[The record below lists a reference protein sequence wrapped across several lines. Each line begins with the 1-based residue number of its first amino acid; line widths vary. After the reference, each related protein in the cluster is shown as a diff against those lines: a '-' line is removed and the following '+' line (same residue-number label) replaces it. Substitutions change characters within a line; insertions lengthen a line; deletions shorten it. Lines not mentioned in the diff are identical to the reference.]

1 MHGAPLVD
9 QVHGMSKRFK
19 VWVSRP
25 LFPDVLARIAQ
36 FVDLDAEAVERVHSP
51 EMLRQR
57 LAGVDGAIVSL
68 ADRVDASTLAG
79 NDRLKVISNLAVGY
93 NNLDIE
99 ALTRAGVLAC
109 NTPEVLN
116 ETTADYAWALLLAA
130 ARRVGAAERWVRA
143 GQWRGAMRFDD
154 WLGVDVHGKT
164 LGILGMGRI
173 GQAVARRASGFD
185 MRVLY
190 HNRNRLSESMECE
203 CAARWVDKA
212 TLLRESDHLVLVL
225 PYARENHHII
235 GAAEL
240 ALMKPSAVL
249 VNIARGGL
257 LDEAALAAALRE
269 GRLAAAGL
277 DVYEEEPVVHPD
289 LLALEQVV
297 LSPHLGSASADTR
310 RNMAELA
317 VDNVLAGLGLG
328 PEAGRPPAPIN
339 PRVLAARRLG
349 SKA

>member
-1 MHGAPLVD
+1 MT
-9 QVHGMSKRFK
+9 KRYK

-25 LFPDVLARIAQ
+25 LFPEALARLAQ
-36 FVDLDAEAVERVHSP
+36 YVELDAEAVERVHAP
-51 EMLRQR
+51 EALRDR
-57 LAGVDGAIVSL
+57 LSGVDAAIISL
-68 ADRVDASTLAG
+68 SDRVDATTLAG
-79 NDRLKVISNLAVGY
+79 NHRLRVIANLAVGY
-93 NNLDIE
+93 NNLDID

-109 NTPEVLN
+109 NTPDVLN

-130 ARRVGAAERWVRA
+130 ARRVGAAERWLRA
-143 GQWRGAMRFDD
+143 GQWTGAMRFDD
-154 WLGVDVHGKT
+154 WLGVDLHGKT

-190 HNRNRLSESMECE
+190 HNRTRLPEVVERQ

-212 TLLRESDHLVLVL
+212 ALLRESDHLVLVL
-225 PYARENHHII
+225 PYTPENHHVI

-240 ALMKPSAVL
+240 AQMKRGSVL

-257 LDEAALAAALRE
+257 VDETALAASLAA
-269 GRLAAAGL
+269 GHLAAAGL
-277 DVYEEEPVVHPD
+277 DVYEDEPVVHPA

-310 RNMAELA
+310 RNMAQLA

-328 PEAGRPPAPIN
+328 PQAGHPPTPIN
-339 PRVLAARRLG
+339 PQVLHARGVLD
-349 SKA
+349 KA